1 MKPTGPVLAL
11 IVAAALGGVF
21 AFQQITLR
29 RAAQP
34 QSSQTTG
41 SPSVARAAEDP
52 ARTAKGEKAA
62 AAPGGSELPALQ
74 LDERGRIAQTGTSQA
89 VPVREWPSMLERALV
104 QGTVVDGGATQRLLM
119 SKDFDAY
126 LAQLSRD
133 ADADAVAQARDY
145 REVLEE
151 SLAEVAK
158 GAALDRIA
166 CGREFCIANLR
177 SQAGSDFGAWYRSIQ
192 SATPIPMQVMTSA
205 KIPQPNGAAE
215 YRVFFT
221 TNTAVKSVRMP
232 HRPPPQPRAG

>member
-1 MKPTGPVLAL
+1 MKPAGPVLAL
-11 IVAAALGGVF
+11 IVAAALGGAF
-21 AFQQITLR
+21 AYQQVTKPR
-29 RAAQP
+29 EPNQDAGPAWVKVAP
-34 QSSQTTG
+34 ADSAPTPDGKTVTVVPG
-41 SPSVARAAEDP
+41 S
-52 ARTAKGEKAA
+52 
-62 AAPGGSELPALQ
+62 GSALPALA
-74 LDERGRIAQTGTSQA
+74 LDERVLIAQPGTSQV
-89 VPVREWPSMLERALV
+89 VPVREWPSRLEQALV
-104 QGTVVDGGATQRLLM
+104 QGTVVDGGATHLLLR
-119 SKDFDAY
+119 SDDFDGY

-133 ADADAVAQARDY
+133 ADADAVARARDY

-158 GAALDRIA
+158 GAELDRIA